1 MESTIWNDG
10 GNLRMLKKYNILKN
24 GRVQFVTV
32 TDFNSAKIGLTNAFG
47 KIPNRNQILKIME
60 LAIGS
65 KMTMFGFSI
74 VVRSQNKS
82 WKEMRDEA

>member
-1 MESTIWNDG
+1 
-10 GNLRMLKKYNILKN
+10 
-24 GRVQFVTV
+24 
-32 TDFNSAKIGLTNAFG
+32 
-47 KIPNRNQILKIME
+47 ME

-82 WKEMRDEA
+82 WKEMREEANG